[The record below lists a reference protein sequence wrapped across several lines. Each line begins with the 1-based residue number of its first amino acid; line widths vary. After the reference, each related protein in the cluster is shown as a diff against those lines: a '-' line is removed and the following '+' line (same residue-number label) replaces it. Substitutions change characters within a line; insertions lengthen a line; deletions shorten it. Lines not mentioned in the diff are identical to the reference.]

1 MRNYQKETH
10 NIFEQSQMTGN
21 PVIEPEYTVFDNPI
35 ESPRD
40 KLIKARIRE
49 LEFIGVNRGHRGHT
63 AVEGAIWDK
72 TFINNGTKTT

>member
-1 MRNYQKETH
+1 MRNYQEEIAEIH
-10 NIFEQSQMTGN
+10 LQSYLQN
-21 PVIEPEYTVFDNPI
+21 KPIIEPEYTVYDNPI

-49 LEFIGVNRGHRGHT
+49 LEFIGVNRGHRGYT

-72 TFINNGTKTT
+72 MFINNEGKT

>member
-1 MRNYQKETH
+1 MRNYQKEIQEIH
-10 NIFEQSQMTGN
+10 IQSILQN
-21 PVIEPEYTVFDNPI
+21 KPIIKPDYTTWNNPI

-49 LEFIGVNRGHRGHT
+49 LAFIGANRAHRGYT

-72 TFINNGTKTT
+72 TFINNETKH